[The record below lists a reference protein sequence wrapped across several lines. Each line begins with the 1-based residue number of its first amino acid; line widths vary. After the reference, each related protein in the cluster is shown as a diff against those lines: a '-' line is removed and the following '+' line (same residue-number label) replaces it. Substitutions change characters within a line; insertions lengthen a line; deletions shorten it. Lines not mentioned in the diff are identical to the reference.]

1 MKPGNDQGA
10 HARNFTSGLLSFAH
24 EVNGQIALSMGVEP
38 RSPFS
43 DRRVIEF
50 AIRMPLAAKLC
61 VPWYKHLMRNCMAG
75 ILPEDVRWRSDIG
88 NHPGWKFFERLIAEM
103 AQSAPEIW
111 NRPSVDGTLA
121 HWIDASMLNRA
132 SNEYLCGDDKSVG
145 GSNLFELAILA
156 QWLDAQSYARRPTR

>member
-1 MKPGNDQGA
+1 MKPDNDQGA
-10 HARNFTSGLLSFAH
+10 HARNFTTGLLSFAH

-61 VPWYKHLMRNCMAG
+61 VPWYKHLLRNCMAG
-75 ILPEDVRWRSDIG
+75 ILPEEVRWRSDIG

-103 AQSAPEIW
+103 AQNAPEIW
-111 NRPSVDGTLA
+111 NRPGADGTLSR
-121 HWIDASMLNRA
+121 WIDASTIDSGFGRV
-132 SNEYLCGDDKSVG
+132 SS
-145 GSNLFELAILA
+145 
-156 QWLDAQSYARRPTR
+156 